1 MTAPSKKDVDSMAN
15 ILKAMSGD
23 KSGLIS
29 EASNNQVQGNNN
41 VDITPG
47 VKKADIK
54 AMENIMKNFQNATS
68 NVAQKVATTIN
79 EAKKTEKGIQ
89 VGYYSVEKTPDEA
102 YDIKDSRT
110 QDTLFESIRLY
121 ETAYVIVK
129 HLNKGKKINSEDIT
143 KVISANAIFEKY
155 YYDALQHKHSYK
167 VAKKRGDLHKMDI
180 AEARFSRSK
189 SEAKQAKSQISKIFE
204 SEKN

>member
-29 EASNNQVQGNNN
+29 EASNQVQGNNN
-41 VDITPG
+41 IDITPG
-47 VKKADIK
+47 VKKTDIK

-89 VGYYSVEKTPDEA
+89 VGYYSV
-102 YDIKDSRT
+102 
-110 QDTLFESIRLY
+110 
-121 ETAYVIVK
+121 
-129 HLNKGKKINSEDIT
+129 
-143 KVISANAIFEKY
+143 
-155 YYDALQHKHSYK
+155 
-167 VAKKRGDLHKMDI
+167 
-180 AEARFSRSK
+180 
-189 SEAKQAKSQISKIFE
+189 
-204 SEKN
+204 

>member
-15 ILKAMSGD
+15 ILRAMSGD

-29 EASNNQVQGNNN
+29 EASNNQVQGNDN

-89 VGYYSVEKTPDEA
+89 VGYYSVEKTSDEA

-129 HLNKGKKINSEDIT
+129 HLNKGKKINPEDIT